1 MTQGWYG
8 CNAHRLAFYDRAGQ
22 ALPSARHCCKL
33 CRVPQVNQHQAHVIT
48 SFNLKGGVGK
58 THVCWLI
65 ASVCQERSH
74 RCLIVDLDQQ
84 ANITQSFLPDHNEP
98 SGVERL
104 FDPNDNA
111 EPRDLVRQTAYPHID
126 MIPVTGHFAG
136 LDLSQP
142 GQWKTQRLQAALAD
156 AVTDL
161 LPDYDYILLD
171 CPPRMSLAS
180 YAALCASDFVIIPL
194 EAADWGARGTAG
206 VRAVVQR
213 VQRHDNPR
221 LKLLGYVVSKF
232 KRSRSFQL
240 TYLTQIRQSFGDQ
253 VFQTAIPDL
262 ARFERSVDEGIP
274 ITLHSPSSHAAGV
287 ARQFFDEFTAR
298 IAKEHDAS
306 RGREGSIRHQSGA
319 AAHV

>member
-1 MTQGWYG
+1 MSETQS
-8 CNAHRLAFYDRAGQ
+8 CRA
-22 ALPSARHCCKL
+22 S
-33 CRVPQVNQHQAHVIT
+33 VIT

-58 THVCWLI
+58 THICWLI
-65 ASVCQERSH
+65 ASVCQERGR

-98 SGVERL
+98 TGVERL
-104 FDPNDNA
+104 FDPNDSA
-111 EPRDLVRQTAYPHID
+111 EPRDLVRQTAYRHID
-126 MIPVTGHFAG
+126 MIPVTGHFARQ
-136 LDLSQP
+136 DLSQP
-142 GQWKTQRLQAALAD
+142 GQWETQRLQAALAD

-180 YAALCASDFVIIPL
+180 YAALWRRISSSFPWKRPIG
-194 EAADWGARGTAG
+194 GARGTAS

-232 KRSRSFQL
+232 KRARTFQL
-240 TYLTQIRQSFGDQ
+240 TYLAQIRQSFGDRS
-253 VFQTAIPDL
+253 FRPPSPISPGSNDLSMRASRLHFIPP
-262 ARFERSVDEGIP
+262 R
-274 ITLHSPSSHAAGV
+274 SHAAGI

-298 IAKEHDAS
+298 IAQEHAQAAAV
-306 RGREGSIRHQSGA
+306 RRTIRHQPGA
-319 AAHV
+319 AARV

>member
-1 MTQGWYG
+1 M
-8 CNAHRLAFYDRAGQ
+8 RQ
-22 ALPSARHCCKL
+22 ANPR
-33 CRVPQVNQHQAHVIT
+33 QAHVIT

-58 THVCWLI
+58 THVCWLN
-65 ASVCQERSH
+65 ASVCQERGH
-74 RCLIVDLDQQ
+74 RCLVVDLDQQ

-104 FDPNDNA
+104 FDPNDSA
-111 EPRDLVRQTAYPHID
+111 EPRDLVRQTAYRHID
-126 MIPVTGHFAG
+126 MIPVTGHFAR

-142 GQWKTQRLQAALAD
+142 GQWETQRLQAALAD

-194 EAADWGARGTAG
+194 EAADWGARGTAS

-240 TYLTQIRQSFGDQ
+240 TYLTQIRQSFGGQ

-319 AAHV
+319 AARV